1 MVLKFKVWRL
11 QKELVTVP
19 FSKETGVKAH
29 MEMKYVLRDKH
40 GYRRKVAKTPEEEF
54 LLLKWYE
61 KYNVGKRLEQL
72 LAVRRLK
79 DHVRRIKASVRKRG
93 FTKQLSIYGITKNVE
108 TGKRVY
114 RRYEIFKAYPY
125 TQYEVAALHRLFRG
139 NPPRSQAG
147 VFIYHND
154 KLYVVESDKVTTQGT
169 QTLGYE
175 GERRNPV
182 AD

>member
-11 QKELVTVP
+11 QNELHN
-19 FSKETGVKAH
+19 G
-29 MEMKYVLRDKH
+29 KYGLVLRDKH
-40 GYRRKVAKTPEEEF
+40 GYIRKIAKTTEEET

-61 KYNVGKRLEQL
+61 KYSVGKRLEQL

-93 FTKQLSIYGITKNVE
+93 FIKQLSIYGISKNLDS
-108 TGKRVY
+108 GKRVY
-114 RRYEIFKAYPY
+114 RRYEIFKATSY
-125 TQYEVAALHRLFRG
+125 TQAEVKALHNVFNNMFRG
-139 NPPRSQAG
+139 NPVKSQAG